1 LRKIELPSEA
11 LAEELRDHLQDK
23 RFTVANYDKAHRTL
37 QFPDNMNPSQWVSL
51 RSTVE
56 KWTSGRN
63 LEAVESLKL
72 QYLRPDAKQERASPI
87 PGPSQKELKA
97 EATKKTENL
106 TPDKAEERYRYL
118 QSIPISELSDAEIA
132 ERLALAGWPSE
143 KTKAPK

>member
-1 LRKIELPSEA
+1 MRKIELPSEA

-37 QFPDNMNPSQWVSL
+37 QFPDNMNSSQWSSL

-56 KWTSGRN
+56 KWTGGRN
-63 LEAVESLKL
+63 LEVVESLKL
-72 QYLRPDAKQERASPI
+72 QYSRQDARQEKSSQ
-87 PGPSQKELKA
+87 GPSLKELKA

-118 QSIPISELSDAEIA
+118 QSIPISELSEAEIV
-132 ERLALAGWPSE
+132 ERLQLAGRPSE
-143 KTKAPK
+143 KSKNPK

>member
-1 LRKIELPSEA
+1 MRKIELPSEA

-37 QFPDNMNPSQWVSL
+37 QFPDNMNSSQWSSL

-56 KWTSGRN
+56 KWTGGAD
-63 LEAVESLKL
+63 LEVVESLKL
-72 QYLRPDAKQERASPI
+72 QYSRQDARQEKSSQ
-87 PGPSQKELKA
+87 GPSLKELKA

-118 QSIPISELSDAEIA
+118 QSIPISELSEAEIV
-132 ERLALAGWPSE
+132 ERLQLAGRPSE
-143 KTKAPK
+143 KSKNPK